1 MISIPLGMKI
11 RVARQK
17 HGGPITHWFRK
28 SKYSIHPGSIRIWKK
43 KFYWLSSRGVVLE
56 ISRRVKRA
64 VFTNEWDLASLEY
77 SQETEGPYCTDLLT
91 LNDIRRLLELERCRG
106 FGNISS
112 SINNELLDIVEQ
124 VMRPLALRQTR
135 RPQSDRGKAHRSVS
149 SSSSHH
155 QGTSSY
161 QHDDDDDDDDIET
174 SEPSTLISPYHLIL
188 TLLIHSTTKTFSY
201 ASPLLSERE
210 LSLHDKT
217 NCSTNATNA

>member
-1 MISIPLGMKI
+1 MASTRASISKVSKRPKINIIPPKQLFVDLTQDDTKTPSPKLPPSGRTVPLKVKQSLSSNQI
-11 RVARQK
+11 PRQK
-17 HGGPITHWFRK
+17 NLTPDEAMGRDSFERSVRLGGH
-28 SKYSIHPGSIRIWKK
+28 
-43 KFYWLSSRGVVLE
+43 
-56 ISRRVKRA
+56 
-64 VFTNEWDLASLEY
+64 
-77 SQETEGPYCTDLLT
+77 QGPSHACHAT
-91 LNDIRRLLELERCRG
+91 C